1 VSNAG
6 FTFLKVVKRVTDN
19 NGNRSIGTRIVI
31 NLNAAMSS
39 FANSGLARD
48 LTAAL
53 PAALALGVAGANP
66 VASTAV
72 GAAIAAGSTTFFSDL
87 GKELAGGVQTVVNDI
102 ENGVGKV
109 VTGVEDAVSAV
120 AAPVV
125 YGLGAFINAVA

>member
-1 VSNAG
+1 MG
-6 FTFLKVVKRVTDN
+6 TD
-19 NGNRSIGTRIVI
+19 RSEPEIVI
-31 NLNAAMSS
+31 NLNSAVSS
-39 FANSGLARD
+39 FANSGLGRE
-48 LTAAL
+48 LTAAI
-53 PAALALGVAGANP
+53 PTALALSVVGASP

-72 GAAIAAGSTTFFSDL
+72 GAALAAGSTTFFSEL

>member
-1 VSNAG
+1 
-6 FTFLKVVKRVTDN
+6 
-19 NGNRSIGTRIVI
+19 
-31 NLNAAMSS
+31 MSS
-39 FANSGLARD
+39 IANSGLAHD

-53 PAALALGVAGANP
+53 PAVLALSVVGASP

-87 GKELAGGVQTVVNDI
+87 GKELASGVGTVVTDI

-109 VTGVEDAVSAV
+109 VSGVEDAVSAV

-125 YGLGAFINAVA
+125 YGLGAIINAVA